1 MGFMPLKIC
10 YVLPLLLLAACESAP
25 PVGEVPASV
34 VEPEFTKG
42 ESWTYQ
48 LRDGYN
54 GLPLRTYREEI
65 GAVGQDHLSVRLT
78 DGRQSTTTDE
88 TYTGAGNPVDVRPGR
103 AALAIHYTPFYPA
116 YVFPL
121 QVGSRWKQAL
131 LVKYQGTGPAIRAT
145 LHAQV
150 DGWERVRVPAGEF
163 DALKIQRQIYLDD
176 EEFWRWGTTVLET
189 DWYVPAIKR
198 FVRHEDKSEFIEK
211 SGRFPNNLRRGDWTI
226 VELQQYRP
234 AE

>member
-1 MGFMPLKIC
+1 MRLKFFSIPL
-10 YVLPLLLLAACESAP
+10 VLLLAACASAP
-25 PVGEVPASV
+25 PAGVVPDAV
-34 VEPEFTKG
+34 AEPAFTRG

-54 GLPLRTYREEI
+54 GLLLRTYREEI
-65 GAVGQDHLSVRLT
+65 GPVSGDFLSVWLS
-78 DGRQSTTTDE
+78 DDRQTITDE
-88 TYTGAGNPVDVRPGR
+88 SYTPDGNAIDVRAGR
-103 AALAIHYTPFYPA
+103 AALPARYTPYYPA

-121 QVGSRWKQAL
+121 QVRRRWKQAL
-131 LVKYQGTGPAIRAT
+131 LIARAGTGPAIRAT
-145 LHAQV
+145 LQAKV
-150 DGWERVRVPAGEF
+150 DGWERVRVAAGEF

-176 EEFWRWGTTVLET
+176 EEFWRWGTTVHET

-198 FVRHEDKSEFIEK
+198 FVKREDKSEFIEK